1 MNKMN
6 KRILFAFCTVI
17 MLFNLPSISMAQ
29 VLRPDLMF
37 CGSSSRT
44 GSDLYLGVGPF
55 NEVSGCVPDADTQA
69 LLVTR
74 SGSIGG
80 NGAAWLAYLN
90 AGGVIITEY
99 NITHLVYNEI
109 YGTGYPQ
116 GTRFGDC
123 ADNAMPSLKLNPDH
137 EFWQLNSG
145 LTETPAS
152 EEGCGYDLAAIAAGE
167 AEVTELGG
175 LVGTQL
181 VSFAIRPQGP
191 GVLWLLEADWQDNES
206 SFTDTSRNFM
216 AALISGGT
224 YSVGFNGTAAV
235 PVLSTLGLL
244 LLVLGFI
251 YLGRRRIKV

>member
-1 MNKMN
+1 MN
-6 KRILFAFCTVI
+6 KRILFALFAVT
-17 MLFNLPSISMAQ
+17 MLFNLPSVSMAQ

-37 CGSSSRT
+37 CGSTSRT
-44 GSDLYLGVGPF
+44 GSNLYLGVGPF
-55 NEVSGCVPDADTQA
+55 NEVQGCVPDANTQA

-74 SGSIGG
+74 QGSTSG

-99 NITHLVYNEI
+99 SIGYRVFNEI
-109 YGTGYPQ
+109 YATGYSL
-116 GTRFGDC
+116 GTRFGAC
-123 ADNAMPSLKLNPDH
+123 TDNAMPSLKLNVNH

-145 LTETPAS
+145 LAETPS
-152 EEGCGYDLAAIAAGE
+152 GQEGCGYDLSSISTGE

-175 LVGTQL
+175 LVGTPY
-181 VSFAIRPQGP
+181 VSFAIRPQGA

-216 AALISGGT
+216 GALISGGT

-235 PVLSTLGLL
+235 PVLSTLGLV